1 MAEKYKFKD
10 TAPLK
15 KEKLDK
21 SIFQQMIPL
30 LPELYYIQK
39 VTWKPKIHILSNGP
53 DLISPQ

>member
-15 KEKLDK
+15 KEKLAK

-30 LPELYYIQK
+30 LPELY
-39 VTWKPKIHILSNGP
+39 
-53 DLISPQ
+53 